1 MKGFGLPGAT
11 LICAFA
17 FSLATPALAGGFG
30 FAGGAH
36 SMRAPGFAHTPHTL
50 SPSHHD
56 EHRGRTE
63 LGLGLPVYGDT
74 DSEAAAAPAPIPAPA
89 VAPPFFFL
97 PPGYAAPPP
106 VVESHGPHIIYIG
119 HDEAPPSPTAGP
131 KIIYGDEQ
139 APAVS
144 GVTLIRG
151 DQ

>member
-11 LICAFA
+11 LICVFA

-36 SMRAPGFAHTPHTL
+36 PMRAPGVAHSPHTL
-50 SPSHHD
+50 SPSRRD
-56 EHRGRTE
+56 ERGGRTE

-74 DSEAAAAPAPIPAPA
+74 DAESAAAPAPIPEPL
-89 VAPPFFFL
+89 VGPPFFLL
-97 PPGYAAPPP
+97 PPGFAPPP
-106 VVESHGPHIIYIG
+106 EVVESHGPRIIYIG
-119 HDEAPPSPTAGP
+119 HEEAPPSPTFGP

-139 APAVS
+139 SPAIS